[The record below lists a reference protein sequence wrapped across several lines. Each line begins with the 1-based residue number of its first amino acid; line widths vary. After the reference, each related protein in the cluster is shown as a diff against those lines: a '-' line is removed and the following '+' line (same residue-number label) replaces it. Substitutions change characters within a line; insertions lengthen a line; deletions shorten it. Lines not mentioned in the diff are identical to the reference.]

1 MIDNEYSSDN
11 YKSLE
16 VSFRV
21 IIKNP
26 KMLRFVAYY
35 LKTKKICK
43 NAVKKLPFV
52 MRYVPD

>member
-1 MIDNEYSSDN
+1 MVDNEYSSDN

-35 LKTKKICK
+35 LKTKIICK